1 MDYYISQCD
10 KVRISK
16 MNAYLMGQ
24 QMCLKHQLHVVIVNY
39 RTSALTIRCVR
50 SILRH
55 GIVSP
60 SRITIVENCSGDASF
75 EELSAA
81 LPEVSIIQS
90 PSNGGF
96 GAGVNFGCRGL
107 SEKYFLI
114 LNPDTYFEYDSVST
128 VIAHMEEN
136 KDVGIVG
143 LDLIN
148 PDGTRQYSARRFYS
162 ALDIFARRSKALSP
176 FMPKRIE
183 RHLMQDAYAR
193 NIPFDAEWVMGT
205 GFIIQ
210 RDVLDAVGGMDV
222 DYFLYMEDVDLCA
235 RVWCEGY
242 RVQCLPQAQLVHDHQ
257 RSSAASPL
265 SFAGKTHLKSLLKF
279 ARRFSLPLIRPPGT
293 QNIIASFS
301 GRR

>member
-1 MDYYISQCD
+1 MEHCVSHCD
-10 KVRISK
+10 KWRIYK
-16 MNAYLMGQ
+16 TNAYLTGQ
-24 QMCLKHQLHVVIVNY
+24 QMCLKDQLHVVIVNY
-39 RTSALTIRCVR
+39 RTPALAIRCVE

-55 GIVSP
+55 DIVSP
-60 SRITIVENCSGDASF
+60 TGITIVENCSGDSSF
-75 EELSAA
+75 EEMSAA
-81 LPEVSIIQS
+81 LPGISIIQS

-107 SEKYFLI
+107 TAKYLLI
-114 LNPDTYFEYDSVST
+114 LNPDTYFEYDSVSPVT
-128 VIAHMEEN
+128 AHMEEN
-136 KDVGIVG
+136 RDVGIVG

-162 ALDIFARRSKALSP
+162 ALDIFARRSKAFSP

-205 GFIIQ
+205 GFIIR
-210 RDVLDAVGGMDV
+210 RDVLEAVGGMDV

-257 RSSAASPL
+257 RSSAVSAF

-301 GRR
+301 PRR